1 MVYSTK
7 TLDPGLRR
15 DDRLKAEVKIPLTR
29 CRPIGKRGLMTS
41 PANPLDIALYQDDR
55 CRDGSKNTVT
65 TAQAS
70 IQARVND

>member
-7 TLDPGLRR
+7 TLDSGLRR
-15 DDRLKAEVKIPLTR
+15 DDRLKAEVKILLTR

-41 PANPLDIALYQDDR
+41 PANPLDIALYRNDR
-55 CRDGSKNTVT
+55 SRDGSKNTVT
-65 TAQAS
+65 PAQAS